1 MDLLG
6 IIMMVLTYT
15 LIGFG
20 FACGFALFR
29 WVADKR
35 RARKRQKEI
44 IAKHKPEAAAFAGR
58 NILNGY
64 SAQLNL
70 IIQSC
75 ALCDRRLPS
84 AWR

>member
-44 IAKHKPEAAAFAGR
+44 VAKHKHVPA
-58 NILNGY
+58 
-64 SAQLNL
+64 SV
-70 IIQSC
+70 
-75 ALCDRRLPS
+75 DRRL
-84 AWR
+84 RGL